1 MNWKIGGKIVNFSCF
16 CYLNPQLKIFA
27 RFPLFFVKEWNWK
40 ETSHVANLSEYFIT
54 QKVSL
59 PVQKSNTLK
68 NKLACTRREK
78 KTQTQGNI
86 QLMIACRRQPSAP
99 TSLWNAR
106 PCDKMPIE
114 ANKSSTLGSNNFQ
127 QTKALAAGIMW
138 NNTLRCTNAAI
149 LNLSERVQYDHPQ
162 QRVLGDTKA
171 RVFPLAVSLSNQL
184 KFWWRQSARQNQ
196 YRTHFG
202 GERNSISILRLQSRS
217 PTERG
222 GESFNKPLA
231 HAHRHNL
238 ITNGATCRKGGI
250 YFLKARVAH
259 KN

>member
-1 MNWKIGGKIVNFSCF
+1 
-16 CYLNPQLKIFA
+16 
-27 RFPLFFVKEWNWK
+27 
-40 ETSHVANLSEYFIT
+40 
-54 QKVSL
+54 VSL
-59 PVQKSNTLK
+59 LVYKSNTLK

-78 KTQTQGNI
+78 NSNAGEYPVNDCVSEATERSNI
-86 QLMIACRRQPSAP
+86 LCD

-162 QRVLGDTKA
+162 QRVLGDTTKA
-171 RVFPLAVSLSNQL
+171 RVFPFAVSLSNQL
-184 KFWWRQSARQNQ
+184 KFWWRQSACRNQ

-217 PTERG
+217 PTER
-222 GESFNKPLA
+222 E
-231 HAHRHNL
+231 R
-238 ITNGATCRKGGI
+238 R
-250 YFLKARVAH
+250 RVFQ
-259 KN
+259 